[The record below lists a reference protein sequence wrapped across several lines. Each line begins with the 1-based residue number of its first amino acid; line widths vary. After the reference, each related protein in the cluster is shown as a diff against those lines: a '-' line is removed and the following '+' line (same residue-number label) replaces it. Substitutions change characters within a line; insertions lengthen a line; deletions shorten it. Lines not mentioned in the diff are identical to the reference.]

1 MGAELMR
8 ERKEGEMVSSNNS
21 NIPTF
26 LVFPSLCGHDH
37 KGHQHHDE
45 GGKQATHSEKH
56 RIISC
61 CRAKLQFSVTEQFL
75 S

>member
-56 RIISC
+56 
-61 CRAKLQFSVTEQFL
+61 TESSAVAEQNCSFQ
-75 S
+75 